1 MHQTSS
7 PTTEALARVE
17 RRKTLRVLI
26 VDDLPEIRFLLE
38 IGLSREAKCRLVGQA
53 EDGEQAIEKIEF
65 LQPDVV
71 IMDMEMPVMDGPTAT
86 RVIKERWPD
95 VDVVGYTSAGRPEG
109 HDVMIEA
116 GATGSFDKGDMH
128 GLLEFIRERASER

>member
-1 MHQTSS
+1 MPQISS
-7 PTTEALARVE
+7 PTTDAPARIE

-53 EDGEQAIEKIEF
+53 EDGVQAIEKIEF

-71 IMDMEMPVMDGPTAT
+71 VMDMEMPVMDGPTAT
-86 RVIKERWPD
+86 RVIKEQWPD
-95 VDVVGYTSAGRPEG
+95 VHVVGYTSATRPDG
-109 HDVMIEA
+109 HEVMIAA
-116 GATGSFDKGDMH
+116 GATESFDKGDMH
-128 GLLEFIRERASER
+128 GLLEFIRERASGR